1 MKKLMENMAVVL
13 VVALFGLVIVLV
25 VQYNMIEEKPAS
37 LPSLAN
43 EEEKPS
49 KEARKKAYLES
60 LESYGEDKDVKV
72 DPTKESS
79 KNTVKVR
86 AEETKS
92 ELETVLQTDE
102 KKAYVENLEN
112 YSKKKESTSGESLED
127 VAPKATQNGDT
138 IGDELESIVG
148 E

>member
-1 MKKLMENMAVVL
+1 MAVVL